1 MFCFFSV
8 QKIDIR
14 YGVLFG
20 YVIDEELYEVF
31 FIFVVFIFVCGWKGL
46 NYDVNVVLMYF
57 FWVLNIIFC
66 N

>member
-14 YGVLFG
+14 YKVLFG

-46 NYDVNVVLMYF
+46 NYDVNVVLMF
-57 FWVLNIIFC
+57 FFLGVKYYIL
-66 N
+66 